1 MRRIIFT
8 IALVLVCTGAFAQKF
23 SWERVIMDGSRTG
36 VEACSADN
44 ADEALGI
51 IDGSRYIS
59 PSGRVFD
66 KGVTPEVA
74 ALLIDAQKQM
84 AEVKQVIACST
95 RPMLR
100 YRPECELSNWF
111 VDALM
116 RAAEE
121 KSGRKVSFGIVNF
134 GGIRVDMPQGDVLLD
149 DIMSMFPF
157 KNNLCYLE
165 LQGKDLRALLEQLA
179 ATRWQAIGGVRCVV
193 KDGRLVSAE
202 VDGRPI
208 EDDKFYGVATISFL
222 LDGGDGISVARNC
235 RNLEIYDEYVLDVIL
250 PYVKNLTAAGKPIE
264 YSVDGRIK
272 IIE

>member
-36 VEACSADN
+36 VVACSADN
-44 ADEALGI
+44 VDEALGI
-51 IDGSRYIS
+51 IDGSRYTS

-74 ALLIDAQKQM
+74 ALLIGAQKQM
-84 AEVKQVIACST
+84 AEVKQIIAYST

-100 YRPECELSNWF
+100 YRPECELSDWF

-165 LQGKDLRALLEQLA
+165 LQGKDLKALLEQLA
-179 ATRWQAIGGVRCVV
+179 ATRWQATGGVRCVV

-202 VDGRPI
+202 IDGRPL

-250 PYVKNLTAAGKPIE
+250 PYVKSLTAAGKPIE
-264 YSVDGRIK
+264 YSVDGRIR